1 MRSFSLTRDYSYN
14 CQMWVK
20 FQETIKFRR
29 RLLTSSIKGIKIKQF
44 HVEVEQK
51 QQSGRRSVM
60 HHKYNRLFLMLLALP
75 SRRRILNSLLLQA
88 VDPQCSSGSVAY
100 LWQHSLLVVYL
111 IVTNAVFKHAQ
122 LLVLFESVKSVPWNW
137 MFYIS
142 VLALIFDCYIL
153 LQLKWFRLN
162 PQLNLAV

>member
-29 RLLTSSIKGIKIKQF
+29 RLFTSSIKGIKIKQF

-60 HHKYNRLFLMLLALP
+60 RTIIGYFLR
-75 SRRRILNSLLLQA
+75 S
-88 VDPQCSSGSVAY
+88 
-100 LWQHSLLVVYL
+100 
-111 IVTNAVFKHAQ
+111 
-122 LLVLFESVKSVPWNW
+122 
-137 MFYIS
+137 
-142 VLALIFDCYIL
+142 
-153 LQLKWFRLN
+153 
-162 PQLNLAV
+162 